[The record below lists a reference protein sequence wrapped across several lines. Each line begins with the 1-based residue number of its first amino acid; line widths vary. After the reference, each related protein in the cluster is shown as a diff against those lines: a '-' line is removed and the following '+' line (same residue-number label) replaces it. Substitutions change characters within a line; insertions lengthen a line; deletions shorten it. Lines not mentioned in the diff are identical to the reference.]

1 MNRETKRK
9 YDLMEIDPLSIDL
22 EAGIKLKLNDEIF
35 ISNRGYKQGVKDIIN
50 RLKKELEKK

>member
-22 EAGIKLKLNDEIF
+22 EAGRKLKLNDEIF